1 MLLGIPHGFFIM
13 AVIWINEF
21 PDYQADYDGKKR
33 NIVVRLGLSNA
44 RYFYG
49 LIMLLPFF
57 FVMLL
62 VLAIGIPYAILL
74 SLVAIPLSIKAIYIL
89 WHHYMSYKNLIPAQA
104 LTIITMTS
112 VGLLISAGL
121 FISKTLGI

>member
-1 MLLGIPHGFFIM
+1 M

-21 PDYQADYDGKKR
+21 PDYQADHDSKKR
-33 NIVVRLGLSNA
+33 NIVVRLGLSKA
-44 RYFYG
+44 RYVYG
-49 LIMLLPFF
+49 LIMLLPFL
-57 FVMLL
+57 FVILL
-62 VLAIGIPYAILL
+62 VLAIGIPYTILL

-89 WHHYMSYKNLIPAQA
+89 WDNYMSYKNLIPAQA